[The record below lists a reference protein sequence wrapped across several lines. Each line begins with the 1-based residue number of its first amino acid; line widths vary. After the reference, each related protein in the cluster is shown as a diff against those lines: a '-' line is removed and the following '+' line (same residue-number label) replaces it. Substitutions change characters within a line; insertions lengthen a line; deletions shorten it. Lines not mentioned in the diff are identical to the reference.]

1 MNDPITQIIDRVIQS
16 EAGFSLDPKDPG
28 NWTLGKVGQGT
39 LEGTNYGITVATARA
54 DGYTGEMK
62 NLPRERAESIYR
74 RRYVIAP
81 GFDKLVEIDT
91 AIGAEVVDTG
101 VNMGTGVAAKF
112 LQEWLNGF
120 NALGSWPELVVDG
133 NAGPATRAA
142 LASFISSRGQM
153 GSKVMLAALNGSQ
166 AQRYLDITQ
175 SNKVQRANLYGWV
188 RARVAGL

>member
-1 MNDPITQIIDRVIQS
+1 MNDPITPIIDRVIQT

-28 NWTLGKVGQGT
+28 NWTLGKVGAGT

-54 DGYTGEMK
+54 DGYTGQMK
-62 NLPRERAESIYR
+62 DLPRERAEAIYR

-81 GFDKLVEIDT
+81 GFDKLVEID
-91 AIGAEVVDTG
+91 AAVGAEVVDTG

-112 LQEWLNGF
+112 LQQWLNGF
-120 NALGSWPELVVDG
+120 NAMGSWPELVVDG

-142 LASFISSRGQM
+142 LAAFITARGPT
-153 GSKVMLAALNGSQ
+153 GSKVLLSALNGSQ
-166 AQRYLDITQ
+166 AQRYLEITQ